1 MALKALDIYKILPK
15 KNCKECGEPT
25 CLTFAMKLASGKG
38 DVNLCPYLDAE
49 ARELLGASTKPPVA
63 KVTIG
68 VGERSVTIG
77 EETVF
82 FRHEKTFVH
91 PPGIFFEVSDLDS
104 DEAIHAV
111 ATRVFSESF
120 VRIGQSLQWSGL
132 AVRCRSQ
139 SPERYAA
146 VVDSIEKKGY
156 HLPLVL
162 VADTPA
168 LLEAALPRAG
178 QFRPLL
184 HAARQDTANEMST
197 LARNY
202 GCPLVVADPDHDLLL
217 SLATR
222 SEGAIGQDLLLDAS
236 PATLRELL
244 VSSSRIRMEAISRV
258 PGAGYPLY
266 VDAGSIEGTISA
278 VLLSILKFGGV
289 IVTPPL
295 DAASARAALTL
306 RQNIYT
312 DPQRPIQMSPGLY
325 RLGNPGPDSPVF
337 LTVNFSLTYF
347 TLTSYL
353 EATGEPCYLLL
364 ADTEGLSVLTAVASG
379 KLSETTVKEAVQKA
393 GLENVVSHRTLI
405 IPGYAA
411 PLSGKIEDATGWKVL
426 VGPRDA
432 AEVGE
437 FLEKEWHS

>member
-1 MALKALDIYKILPK
+1 
-15 KNCKECGEPT
+15 
-25 CLTFAMKLASGKG
+25 
-38 DVNLCPYLDAE
+38 
-49 ARELLGASTKPPVA
+49 
-63 KVTIG
+63 
-68 VGERSVTIG
+68 
-77 EETVF
+77 
-82 FRHEKTFVH
+82 
-91 PPGIFFEVSDLDS
+91 
-104 DEAIHAV
+104 
-111 ATRVFSESF
+111 
-120 VRIGQSLQWSGL
+120 
-132 AVRCRSQ
+132 
-139 SPERYAA
+139 
-146 VVDSIEKKGY
+146 
-156 HLPLVL
+156 
-162 VADTPA
+162 
-168 LLEAALPRAG
+168 
-178 QFRPLL
+178 
-184 HAARQDTANEMST
+184 
-197 LARNY
+197 
-202 GCPLVVADPDHDLLL
+202 VVADPDHDRLL

-266 VDAGSIEGTISA
+266 VDAGGIEGTISA
-278 VLLSILKFGGV
+278 VLLAVLKFGGV

>member
-202 GCPLVVADPDHDLLL
+202 GCPLVVADPDHDRLL

-266 VDAGSIEGTISA
+266 VDAGGIEGTISA
-278 VLLSILKFGGV
+278 VLLAVLKFGGV

-312 DPQRPIQMSPGLY
+312 DP
-325 RLGNPGPDSPVF
+325 
-337 LTVNFSLTYF
+337 
-347 TLTSYL
+347 
-353 EATGEPCYLLL
+353 
-364 ADTEGLSVLTAVASG
+364 
-379 KLSETTVKEAVQKA
+379 
-393 GLENVVSHRTLI
+393 
-405 IPGYAA
+405 
-411 PLSGKIEDATGWKVL
+411 
-426 VGPRDA
+426 
-432 AEVGE
+432 
-437 FLEKEWHS
+437 